1 MLVVVEHQV
10 LLELVVRDHKLVSL
24 LVVTVVTVLAVEEA
38 EAVVLRLLLVQL

>member
-1 MLVVVEHQV
+1 MLVAVVTQV
-10 LLELVVRDHKLVSL
+10 VVELVVRDHKLVSL